1 MKIAP
6 NRKDIGD
13 YFVSYGWLCLIFI
26 IVSYVA
32 WYWPITAID
41 AIKSSEKINFFV
53 ESYGLKENTLSSDI
67 VSRFSSKGVVE
78 SNLYCYSPKDA
89 SISTYYTKFGTESD
103 FIILYQSDLDTMFQN
118 VSSTSVLSS
127 FLPFT
132 SELKSAAISQNDY
145 AYYPVNGADYAL
157 KVFDASDPTYNTLHP
172 FSNLINFITDGVT
185 AESSYLLLNAKTPNF
200 APYQSGT
207 TDNGILSLSYFL
219 GLYHA

>member
-1 MKIAP
+1 MKISP

-13 YFVSYGWLCLIFI
+13 YFVSYGWLSLIFI

-32 WYWPITAID
+32 WFWSITTLD
-41 AIKSSEKINFFV
+41 EVKSYEKINFFI
-53 ESYGLKENTLSSDI
+53 ESYGLRDNTLSSDI

-127 FLPFT
+127 FVPFT
-132 SELKSAAISQNDY
+132 SELKAAAVPTNDY
-145 AYYPVNGADYAL
+145 HYFSVSSQDYAL
-157 KVFDASDPTYNTLHP
+157 KLYDANDASYNALHP
-172 FSNLINFITDGVT
+172 FTKLIDFTSEGTT
-185 AESSYLLLNAKTPNF
+185 AESSYLLLNSSTPNF

-207 TDNGILSLSYFL
+207 TGNAVLALSYFL